1 MKLALIEEYERTENR
16 IKRVQ
21 EFLDS
26 MPSDSQVHIRV
37 ESETEDI
44 KVALLDSSDFITFNE
59 HYKKLRLA

>member
-1 MKLALIEEYERTENR
+1 MKLDLIEEYERTENR

-44 KVALLDSSDFITFNE
+44 KVALLQSEDFLEFNK
-59 HYKKLRLA
+59 HYKRLTLI